1 MIVPMATAPVGDTLI
16 QYFVMQIVTSFI
28 LGALVGYALTKTA
41 QKYRHS
47 RFQHNRAG
55 KELVMH
61 NLTLMIVWAGVTFVA
76 LSVLVYTVL
85 GPNLALLGDR
95 LGFGYTE
102 PLTVSFNILALGAL
116 LFLVAGVI
124 ALITRK
130 PSKHEVRNA
139 AKKAAKATVNKGT
152 HEDVDY

>member
-16 QYFVMQIVTSFI
+16 QYDVMQCVTTIVLATV
-28 LGALVGYALTKTA
+28 VGYALIKTA
-41 QKYRHS
+41 QKYRLS
-47 RFQHNRAG
+47 RIQHNRAG

-61 NLTLMIVWAGVTFVA
+61 NLALMIVWAAVTFVA
-76 LSVLVYTVL
+76 LSVLVYTVV
-85 GPNLALLGDR
+85 GPTLALLGDW

-102 PLTVSFNILALGAL
+102 PLTTSFNILALGAL

-130 PSKHEVRNA
+130 PSKREVR
-139 AKKAAKATVNKGT
+139 KAAIKAAEATVNIGT
-152 HEDVDY
+152 HEHVGH